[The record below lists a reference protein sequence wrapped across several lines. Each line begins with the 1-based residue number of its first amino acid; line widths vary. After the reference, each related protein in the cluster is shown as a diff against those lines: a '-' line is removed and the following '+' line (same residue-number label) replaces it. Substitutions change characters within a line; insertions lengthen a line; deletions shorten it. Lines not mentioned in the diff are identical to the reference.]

1 MKTAGF
7 PAVFLNCLKIYRVF
21 NKNLHINVLL
31 LLALLRI
38 STKITSRFGTTRY
51 KKLVESDKYLLNLYP
66 YKLRL

>member
-1 MKTAGF
+1 MF
-7 PAVFLNCLKIYRVF
+7 YYFSLCY
-21 NKNLHINVLL
+21 VLQQKL

-38 STKITSRFGTTRY
+38 SAKITSRFGTTRY